1 MTTKNL
7 YVAVLTD
14 IGGGFGLY
22 AEEDFACE
30 EDDPTVH
37 ALINPEICRGYNV
50 RMEHIQGFAKIYESI
65 APPQTSSNSSAAPS
79 VDLTKRIEDME
90 KKLFVQG
97 NQIVFQAK
105 QLALQSEEYVE
116 TKSAHKNELF
126 MQRNEFKCE
135 LEYQRNEFR
144 YELDFQ
150 VNKLS
155 FQNDQLA
162 LEVDGLKNKVDDLL
176 GDNAELH
183 FRIYDKEKVYEKKIA
198 DSNLQK
204 QRAIDAMTD
213 DVQAVVLVQNEN
225 LMTAN
230 YLYLERVKAIEKKYQ
245 DSQAINEKEKKER
258 LEKRNL
264 RMLEWKKDKKEIEL
278 KIQQIENQRFFPNFV
293 KYSDFDEDKL
303 ELFKDQ
309 LNTILKYFPMEK
321 EVEQVAEKKENI

>member
-1 MTTKNL
+1 LQNAIIIALNFLSATKNL
-7 YVAVLTD
+7 YAAVLKD
-14 IGGGFGLY
+14 FGGGFGLY
-22 AEEDFACE
+22 TEEDFACE
-30 EDDPTVH
+30 EDDPTIH

-50 RMEHIQGFAKIYESI
+50 RMEHIQGFAKICESI
-65 APPQTSSNSSAAPS
+65 QLPISPQTSSSNLFAAPS
-79 VDLTKRIEDME
+79 GDLTKRMEDME

-97 NQIVFQAK
+97 NQIVFQSK
-105 QLALQSEEYVE
+105 QLALQSEQFLE
-116 TKSAHKNELF
+116 TLSAHGSKLAA
-126 MQRNEFKCE
+126 QRNEFKC
-135 LEYQRNEFR
+135 
-144 YELDFQ
+144 ELDFQ

-162 LEVDGLKNKVDDLL
+162 LEVDGLKDKVDNLL
-176 GDNAELH
+176 GDNADLH
-183 FRIYDKEKVYEKKIA
+183 FRILDKEKVYVKKIA

-309 LNTILKYFPMEK
+309 LDTILKYFPIEK
-321 EVEQVAEKKENI
+321 EV

>member
-1 MTTKNL
+1 MTTTKL
-7 YVAVLTD
+7 YEAVLKD
-14 IGGGFGLY
+14 FGGAFGLY
-22 AEEDFACE
+22 SEADFACE
-30 EDDPTVH
+30 EDDPTIH
-37 ALINPEICRGYNV
+37 ALLNPETCHRYNV
-50 RMEHIQGFAKIYESI
+50 NMKRIQGFAKIREPI
-65 APPQTSSNSSAAPS
+65 QLPVPPQTTSSNSSDAPS
-79 VDLTKRIEDME
+79 GDLMKRIEELEFARNTQDR
-90 KKLFVQG
+90 KLFVQG
-97 NQIVFQAK
+97 NQIDFQSK
-105 QLALQSEEYVE
+105 QLALQSEQFLE
-116 TKSAHKNELF
+116 TLSAHGSKLAA
-126 MQRNEFKCE
+126 QRREFKCE
-135 LEYQRNEFR
+135 IEFQGNEMTH
-144 YELDFQ
+144 
-150 VNKLS
+150 
-155 FQNDQLA
+155 QNDQLS
-162 LEVDGLKNKVDDLL
+162 LVVDGLKNKVDDLM
-176 GDNAELH
+176 GDIADLH
-183 FRIYDKEKVYEKKIA
+183 FRILDKEKVYEKKIA

-309 LNTILKYFPMEK
+309 LNTILKYFPIEK